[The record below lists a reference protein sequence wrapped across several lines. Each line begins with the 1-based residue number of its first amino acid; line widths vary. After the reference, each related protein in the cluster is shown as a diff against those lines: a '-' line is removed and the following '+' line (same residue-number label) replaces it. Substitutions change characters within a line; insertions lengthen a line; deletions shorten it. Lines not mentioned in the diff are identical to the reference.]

1 MNCRELTFEVNGEEG
16 AFEGIVIDLNSLCD
30 CLGQIQD
37 KRKRR
42 GRRYELE
49 TVLLS
54 IVLAKLAGED
64 RLTGIAEWV
73 AHRAELL
80 SEALGWES
88 KSVPH
93 RVTYS
98 RILGYAVDVE
108 EFQHS
113 VSAYFCDCHKGKG
126 KRVVICID
134 GKVLR
139 GTIRTGETQG
149 QHLLAAFLP
158 DEGWV
163 LMQIEVERTEN
174 ESTAAVRLLKG
185 LDLRGKIVTGDA
197 AFAQRG
203 LSVQIVEA
211 GAEYVWTVKQNQ
223 PQLQEDIAVLFE
235 PPPPTKSGL
244 PCPPMTFPQEGTVGK
259 AHGRIECRTLE
270 ASNAL
275 RGYLDWPYAQQV
287 FRVKRRVVRLADGKE
302 TEEIVYGITS
312 LSEKEATPERLLEL
326 VRKHWQ
332 IENGLHYRRDETLR
346 EDRCHLRIGKAPRM
360 MAEINNLVLGLLLP
374 NGVRNVPRARR
385 SFAAQLES
393 WLRDP
398 IV

>member
-1 MNCRELTFEVNGEEG
+1 MDCKELTFEVNGEEG
-16 AFEGIVIDLNSLCD
+16 AFEGIVIDLNDFRD
-30 CLGQIQD
+30 CLRQIQD

-42 GRRYELE
+42 GRRYELD
-49 TVLLS
+49 TILLL
-54 IVLAKLAGED
+54 IILAKLAGED

-73 AHRAELL
+73 EHRAELL
-80 SEALGWES
+80 SEALGWER
-88 KSVPH
+88 KSAPH

-108 EFQHS
+108 DFQYH
-113 VSAYFCDCHKGKG
+113 VSMYFCDCHEGKG
-126 KRVVICID
+126 QRVVICID

-139 GTIRTGETQG
+139 GTIRTGQTEG

-174 ESTAAVRLLKG
+174 ESTAAVRLLKQ

-203 LSVQIVEA
+203 LSVQIVKA
-211 GAEYVWTVKQNQ
+211 GGEYVWTVKQNQ

-235 PPPPTKSGL
+235 PPPPPKSGL
-244 PCPPMTFPQEGTVGK
+244 PCPPMTFPKEKTVGK

-270 ASNAL
+270 ASDAL

-287 FRVKRRVVRLADGKE
+287 FRVIRGVTRLADGME
-302 TEEIVYGITS
+302 TEETVYGITS
-312 LSEKEATPERLLEL
+312 LSEKEATPEQLLEL

-332 IENGLHYRRDETLR
+332 IENALHYRRDETLR
-346 EDRCHLRIGKAPRM
+346 EDWCHLRVGQAPRM

-393 WLRDP
+393 WLRAP
-398 IV
+398 SI